1 VYVPKHF
8 AFPDGATAALHDWIE
23 GYPFGILI
31 APGDGTTDHERG
43 LQAVHLPFVLDR
55 TQGPNG
61 TLAGHMA
68 RANPA
73 WTTFAPDREVLVIF
87 QGPHRYVSPDWYA
100 NPGLVPTWNYIAV
113 HCYGAPQIIAE
124 DQAVAAHLE
133 RLSAVM
139 ESHLAPKPPW
149 SVGQVKDAT
158 LAALRRQIV
167 AFELP
172 IARLEGK
179 RKLNQNRSPA
189 DRAGVIRALEASGGA
204 DDLEMA
210 EAMRGL

>member
-1 VYVPKHF
+1 
-8 AFPDGATAALHDWIE
+8 
-23 GYPFGILI
+23 
-31 APGDGTTDHERG
+31 
-43 LQAVHLPFVLDR
+43 
-55 TQGPNG
+55 
-61 TLAGHMA
+61 MA

-73 WTTFAPDREVLVIF
+73 WTTFAPERELLVVF

-113 HCYGAPQIIAE
+113 HGYGVPRILAD

-133 RLSAVM
+133 RLSATM
-139 ESHLAPKPPW
+139 ESHLLPKPPW
-149 SVGQVKDAT
+149 SVGRVKDTT
-158 LAALRRQIV
+158 LATLRRQIV
-167 AFELP
+167 AFEIP

-189 DRAGVIRALEASGGA
+189 DRAGVIQALEASGGP

>member
-1 VYVPKHF
+1 MYVPRHF
-8 AFPDGATAALHDWIE
+8 AFPHDATAALHDWIE

-31 APGDGTTDHERG
+31 TPGDGTTDPEAG
-43 LQAVHLPFVLDR
+43 LQAAHLPFVLDR
-55 TQGPNG
+55 DHGPHG
-61 TLAGHMA
+61 TLAGHVA

-73 WTTFAPDREVLVIF
+73 WTTFAPGREVLVIF

-113 HCYGAPQIIAE
+113 HGYGVPRILAD

-133 RLSAVM
+133 GLSAVM
-139 ESHLAPKPPW
+139 EGHLAPKPPW
-149 SVGQVKDAT
+149 SVGRVKDAA
-158 LAALRRQIV
+158 LAAMRRQIV
-167 AFELP
+167 AFEVPL
-172 IARLEGK
+172 ARLEGK

-189 DRAGVIRALEASGGA
+189 DRAGVVHALEASGRA